1 MYFLFRNFLEGKHK
15 LINVNLFF
23 FYYEFVLI
31 KPSKIVHV
39 NKISNGKKRTTWNKI
54 KFFRIALGVLINIL
68 VPLKS

>member
-15 LINVNLFF
+15 LINVNPF

-54 KFFRIALGVLINIL
+54 KFSRIALGVLINIL